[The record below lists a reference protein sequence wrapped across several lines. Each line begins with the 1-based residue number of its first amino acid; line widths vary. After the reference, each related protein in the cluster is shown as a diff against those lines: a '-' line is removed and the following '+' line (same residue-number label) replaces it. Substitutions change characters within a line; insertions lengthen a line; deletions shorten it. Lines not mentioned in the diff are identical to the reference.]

1 MSAPLSRAL
10 ANSSLAFYLFP
21 VFYFG
26 KRDIYGAG
34 VAIDKHFPQNYT
46 DYCFCQTSG
55 DLSYESGMTFT
66 DKTLYVSAHV
76 GPKFILWIR
85 INTQSYGH
93 AFKFDN
99 IPGYISNIQN
109 INKGTEEIFMKK

>member
-34 VAIDKHFPQNYT
+34 VALDKHFPQNYT

-55 DLSYESGMTFT
+55 DLSYESGMTST
-66 DKTLYVSAHV
+66 DKTLYVFRACRPQLYFMDAYKHSPTNMSSNSTTFQRTFQTYKISIKV
-76 GPKFILWIR
+76 RRKFL
-85 INTQSYGH
+85 
-93 AFKFDN
+93 
-99 IPGYISNIQN
+99 
-109 INKGTEEIFMKK
+109 